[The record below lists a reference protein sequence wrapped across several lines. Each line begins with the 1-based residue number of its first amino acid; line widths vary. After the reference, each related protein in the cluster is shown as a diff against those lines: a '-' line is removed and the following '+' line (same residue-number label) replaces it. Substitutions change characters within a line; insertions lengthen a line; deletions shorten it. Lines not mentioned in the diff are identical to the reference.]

1 MILKIQSQDSSQ
13 SLLSK
18 VGSLAK
24 WSEQFD
30 EVQISLG
37 IYQLK
42 QKKKEGGWG
51 VLWRPCKR
59 LHGIL
64 MQLCAVTSANISE
77 EPLSITASN

>member
-42 QKKKEGGWG
+42 QKKERRGVGG
-51 VLWRPCKR
+51 
-59 LHGIL
+59 
-64 MQLCAVTSANISE
+64 AVEAM
-77 EPLSITASN
+77 